1 MYCSSLRFG
10 AVKQTQIKGITMK
23 TWITLATLLASSSV
37 YAAEVV
43 KLADGREVKLNDDFT
58 WEYVVKKATPKATET
73 TLEKVEAVEAAAV
86 VASTTAVEAVA
97 TPTPTTE
104 IATIPVVNKKV
115 GTTVAVNAKKPTMQ
129 LSDSGVDVLIGSASY
144 ENGELIFP
152 TSITNQSSQSVI
164 QVEVEV
170 QVFDMTGKPLAKQSV
185 TVWQSI
191 KRMADTYLR
200 PQQAEQGKAIKL
212 AVPQS
217 QQYQFSAEVLEVK
230 TR

>member
-1 MYCSSLRFG
+1 
-10 AVKQTQIKGITMK
+10 MK
-23 TWITLATLLASSSV
+23 TWITLATLLATSSV

-97 TPTPTTE
+97 TPPPTTE
-104 IATIPVVNKKV
+104 MATIPVVNKKV
-115 GTTVAVNAKKPTMQ
+115 GTTVFVNTKKPTMQ

-144 ENGELIFP
+144 EDGELIFP

-164 QVEVEV
+164 QGEVEV

>member
-1 MYCSSLRFG
+1 
-10 AVKQTQIKGITMK
+10 MK
-23 TWITLATLLASSSV
+23 LWITLATLLAASSV
-37 YAAEVV
+37 YAEEVV

-58 WEYVVKKATPKATET
+58 WEYVIKKATPKATET
-73 TLEKVEAVEAAAV
+73 TLEKVEAVAAPA
-86 VASTTAVEAVA
+86 
-97 TPTPTTE
+97 
-104 IATIPVVNKKV
+104 IAAIPVINKKV
-115 GTTVAVNAKKPTMQ
+115 GTTVVVNAKKPTMQ
-129 LSDSGVDVLIGSASY
+129 LSDSGVDILIGSASY
-144 ENGELIFP
+144 EDGELALT

-170 QVFDMTGKPLAKQSV
+170 QVFDMSGKPLAKENV

-217 QQYQFSAEVLEVK
+217 QQYQFSAEILEVK

>member
-1 MYCSSLRFG
+1 
-10 AVKQTQIKGITMK
+10 MK

-58 WEYVVKKATPKATET
+58 WEYVVKKAASEN

-86 VASTTAVEAVA
+86 VASTTTVEAV
-97 TPTPTTE
+97 TTQTTKAPE

-115 GTTVAVNAKKPTMQ
+115 GTTIVVNAKKPTMQ
-129 LSDSGVDVLIGSASY
+129 LSDSGVDVLIGSARY
-144 ENGELIFP
+144 EDGELILP
-152 TSITNQSSQSVI
+152 TSVTNQSSQSVI

-170 QVFDMTGKPLAKQSV
+170 QVFDMSGKPLAKESV

>member
-1 MYCSSLRFG
+1 
-10 AVKQTQIKGITMK
+10 MK
-23 TWITLATLLASSSV
+23 TWITLATLLATSSV

-97 TPTPTTE
+97 TPPPTTE
-104 IATIPVVNKKV
+104 MATIPVVNKKV
-115 GTTVAVNAKKPTMQ
+115 GTTVVVNTKKPTMQ
-129 LSDSGVDVLIGSASY
+129 LSDSGVDVLIGSARY
-144 ENGELIFP
+144 EDGELIFP

>member
-1 MYCSSLRFG
+1 
-10 AVKQTQIKGITMK
+10 MK
-23 TWITLATLLASSSV
+23 TWITLATLLASSSA

-97 TPTPTTE
+97 TPPPTTE

-115 GTTVAVNAKKPTMQ
+115 GTTVVVNAKKPTMQ

>member
-1 MYCSSLRFG
+1 
-10 AVKQTQIKGITMK
+10 MK
-23 TWITLATLLASSSV
+23 TWITLATLLASSSA

-43 KLADGREVKLNDDFT
+43 RLADGREVKLNDDFT

-115 GTTVAVNAKKPTMQ
+115 GTTVVVNAKKPTMQ
-129 LSDSGVDVLIGSASY
+129 LSDSGVDVLIGSARY
-144 ENGELIFP
+144 EDGELIFP

>member
-1 MYCSSLRFG
+1 
-10 AVKQTQIKGITMK
+10 MK

-104 IATIPVVNKKV
+104 MATIPVVNKKV
-115 GTTVAVNAKKPTMQ
+115 GTTVVVNTKKPTMQ

-144 ENGELIFP
+144 EDGELIFP

>member
-1 MYCSSLRFG
+1 
-10 AVKQTQIKGITMK
+10 MK
-23 TWITLATLLASSSV
+23 TWITLATLLAASSA

-58 WEYVVKKATPKATET
+58 WEYVVKKATPET
-73 TLEKVEAVEAAAV
+73 TLEKAEAVEAAAV
-86 VASTTAVEAVA
+86 AASTTAVEAVTA
-97 TPTPTTE
+97 PEMT
-104 IATIPVVNKKV
+104 TIPVVNKKV
-115 GTTVAVNAKKPTMQ
+115 GTTVVVNAKKPTMQ
-129 LSDSGVDVLIGSASY
+129 LSDSGVDVLIGSAGY
-144 ENGELIFP
+144 DDGELVLP

-170 QVFDMTGKPLAKQSV
+170 QVFDMSGKLLVKDNI

-217 QQYQFSAEVLEVK
+217 QQYQLSAEVIEVK

>member
-1 MYCSSLRFG
+1 
-10 AVKQTQIKGITMK
+10 MK
-23 TWITLATLLASSSV
+23 TWFTLATLLAASSA
-37 YAAEVV
+37 YAAEVIT
-43 KLADGREVKLNDDFT
+43 LADGREVKLNDDFT
-58 WEYVVKKATPKATET
+58 WEYVMKKPAEQATET
-73 TLEKVEAVEAAAV
+73 QATTSAVETI
-86 VASTTAVEAVA
+86 AS
-97 TPTPTTE
+97 PT
-104 IATIPVVNKKV
+104 ISTIPVVTKTV
-115 GTTVAVNAKKPTMQ
+115 GTTVVVNAKKPTMQ

-144 ENGELIFP
+144 QDGELVLP

-170 QVFDMTGKPLAKQSV
+170 QVFDMSGQQLAKEKV

-200 PQQAEQGKAIKL
+200 PKQAEQGKSIKL

-217 QQYQFSAEVLEVK
+217 QQYQFSAKVLEVK

>member
-1 MYCSSLRFG
+1 
-10 AVKQTQIKGITMK
+10 MK

-58 WEYVVKKATPKATET
+58 WEYIVKKATPKATET

-104 IATIPVVNKKV
+104 VATIPVVNKKV
-115 GTTVAVNAKKPTMQ
+115 GTTVVVNAKKPTMQ
-129 LSDSGVDVLIGSASY
+129 LSDSGVDVLIGSARY
-144 ENGELIFP
+144 EDGELIFP
-152 TSITNQSSQSVI
+152 TSLTNQSSQSVI

-170 QVFDMTGKPLAKQSV
+170 QVFDMAGKPLTKQSV
-185 TVWQSI
+185 AVWQSI
-191 KRMADTYLR
+191 KRLADTYLR

>member
-1 MYCSSLRFG
+1 
-10 AVKQTQIKGITMK
+10 MK

-58 WEYVVKKATPKATET
+58 WEYVVNKAASEN

-86 VASTTAVEAVA
+86 VASTTAAEAV
-97 TPTPTTE
+97 TTQTTKAPE
-104 IATIPVVNKKV
+104 TATIPVVNKKV
-115 GTTVAVNAKKPTMQ
+115 GTTIVVNAKKPTMQ
-129 LSDSGVDVLIGSASY
+129 LSDSGVDVLIGSARY
-144 ENGELIFP
+144 EDGELLLP
-152 TSITNQSSQSVI
+152 TSVTNQSSQSVI

-170 QVFDMTGKPLAKQSV
+170 QVFDMSGKPLAKESV

>member
-1 MYCSSLRFG
+1 
-10 AVKQTQIKGITMK
+10 MK

-37 YAAEVV
+37 YAAKVV

-58 WEYVVKKATPKATET
+58 WEYVVKKAASEN
-73 TLEKVEAVEAAAV
+73 TLEKVEAAAV
-86 VASTTAVEAVA
+86 VASTTAVEAV
-97 TPTPTTE
+97 TTQTTKAPE

-115 GTTVAVNAKKPTMQ
+115 GTTIVVNAKKPTMQ
-129 LSDSGVDVLIGSASY
+129 LSDSGVDVLIGSARY
-144 ENGELIFP
+144 EDGELILP
-152 TSITNQSSQSVI
+152 TSVTNQSSQSVI

-170 QVFDMTGKPLAKQSV
+170 QVFDMSGKPLAKESV

>member
-1 MYCSSLRFG
+1 
-10 AVKQTQIKGITMK
+10 MK

-115 GTTVAVNAKKPTMQ
+115 GTTVVVNAKKPTMQ
-129 LSDSGVDVLIGSASY
+129 LSDSGVDVLIGSARY
-144 ENGELIFP
+144 EDGELIFP
-152 TSITNQSSQSVI
+152 TSLTNQSSQSVI

-170 QVFDMTGKPLAKQSV
+170 QVFDMAGKQLAKENI

>member
-1 MYCSSLRFG
+1 
-10 AVKQTQIKGITMK
+10 MK

-104 IATIPVVNKKV
+104 MATIPVVNKKV
-115 GTTVAVNAKKPTMQ
+115 GTTVVVNAKKPTMQ

-144 ENGELIFP
+144 EDGELIFP

-170 QVFDMTGKPLAKQSV
+170 QVFDMAGKQLAKENI

>member
-1 MYCSSLRFG
+1 
-10 AVKQTQIKGITMK
+10 MK

-37 YAAEVV
+37 YAAKVV

>member
-1 MYCSSLRFG
+1 
-10 AVKQTQIKGITMK
+10 MK

-58 WEYVVKKATPKATET
+58 WEYIVKKATPKATET

-115 GTTVAVNAKKPTMQ
+115 GTTVVVNAKKPTMQ

-144 ENGELIFP
+144 ENGELMFP

>member
-1 MYCSSLRFG
+1 
-10 AVKQTQIKGITMK
+10 MK

-58 WEYVVKKATPKATET
+58 WEYVVKKATPKAAETTLEKVEAVEAAET

-97 TPTPTTE
+97 TSAPATTE
-104 IATIPVVNKKV
+104 MATIPVVTKKV
-115 GTTVAVNAKKPTMQ
+115 GTTVVVNAKKPTMQ

-144 ENGELIFP
+144 EDGELIFP

-170 QVFDMTGKPLAKQSV
+170 QVFDMSGKQLAKENI

>member
-1 MYCSSLRFG
+1 
-10 AVKQTQIKGITMK
+10 MK
-23 TWITLATLLASSSV
+23 IWITLATLLASSSV

-58 WEYVVKKATPKATET
+58 WEYVVKKDTPKATET

-115 GTTVAVNAKKPTMQ
+115 GTTVVVNAKKPTMQ

-144 ENGELIFP
+144 ENGELMFP

>member
-1 MYCSSLRFG
+1 
-10 AVKQTQIKGITMK
+10 MK
-23 TWITLATLLASSSV
+23 TWITLATLLATSSA

-58 WEYVVKKATPKATET
+58 WEYVVKKATPET
-73 TLEKVEAVEAAAV
+73 TLEKAEAVEAAAV
-86 VASTTAVEAVA
+86 AASTTALEAVTA
-97 TPTPTTE
+97 PE

-144 ENGELIFP
+144 DDGELVLP

-170 QVFDMTGKPLAKQSV
+170 QVFDMSGKLLVKDNI

>member
-1 MYCSSLRFG
+1 
-10 AVKQTQIKGITMK
+10 MK
-23 TWITLATLLASSSV
+23 TWITLATLLASSSA

-43 KLADGREVKLNDDFT
+43 RLADGREVKLNDDFT
-58 WEYVVKKATPKATET
+58 WEYVVKKATSKATET

-86 VASTTAVEAVA
+86 VASTTAAEAVA
-97 TPTPTTE
+97 TPTPAITE

-115 GTTVAVNAKKPTMQ
+115 GTTVVVNAKKPTMQ
-129 LSDSGVDVLIGSASY
+129 LSDSGVDVLIGSARY
-144 ENGELIFP
+144 EDGELLFP
-152 TSITNQSSQSVI
+152 TSLTNQSSQSVI

-170 QVFDMTGKPLAKQSV
+170 QVFDMAGKPLTKQSV

-217 QQYQFSAEVLEVK
+217 LQYQLSAEVLEVK

>member
-1 MYCSSLRFG
+1 
-10 AVKQTQIKGITMK
+10 MK

-97 TPTPTTE
+97 TPTPTKE
-104 IATIPVVNKKV
+104 MATIPVVNKKV
-115 GTTVAVNAKKPTMQ
+115 GTTVVVNAKKPTMQ

-170 QVFDMTGKPLAKQSV
+170 QVFDMAGKQLAKENI

>member
-1 MYCSSLRFG
+1 
-10 AVKQTQIKGITMK
+10 MK

-58 WEYVVKKATPKATET
+58 WEYVVKKATPKVTET
-73 TLEKVEAVEAAAV
+73 TLEKVEAVEASAV

-97 TPTPTTE
+97 TSAPETTKM
-104 IATIPVVNKKV
+104 ATIPVVNKKV
-115 GTTVAVNAKKPTMQ
+115 GTTVVVNAKKPTMQ

-144 ENGELIFP
+144 EDGELVFP

-170 QVFDMTGKPLAKQSV
+170 HVFDMAGKQLAKENI

>member
-1 MYCSSLRFG
+1 
-10 AVKQTQIKGITMK
+10 MK
-23 TWITLATLLASSSV
+23 IWITLATLLAASSV

-58 WEYVVKKATPKATET
+58 WEYVIKKAAPKATET
-73 TLEKVEAVEAAAV
+73 TLEKVEAVEAAV
-86 VASTTAVEAVA
+86 VDASTTAIEAVA
-97 TPTPTTE
+97 APA
-104 IATIPVVNKKV
+104 IAAIPVVNKQV
-115 GTTVAVNAKKPTMQ
+115 GTTVVVNAKKPTMQ

-144 ENGELIFP
+144 EDGELVLP

-170 QVFDMTGKPLAKQSV
+170 QVFDMSGKQLAKENV

-200 PQQAEQGKAIKL
+200 PQQAEQGKALKL

-217 QQYQFSAEVLEVK
+217 SQYQLSAEVLEVK

>member
-1 MYCSSLRFG
+1 
-10 AVKQTQIKGITMK
+10 MK
-23 TWITLATLLASSSV
+23 TWITLATLLASSSA

-43 KLADGREVKLNDDFT
+43 RLADGREVKLNDDFT
-58 WEYVVKKATPKATET
+58 WEYVVKKATSKATET

-97 TPTPTTE
+97 TPTPAITE

-115 GTTVAVNAKKPTMQ
+115 GTTVVVNAKKPTMQ
-129 LSDSGVDVLIGSASY
+129 LSDSGVDVLIGSARY
-144 ENGELIFP
+144 EDGELIFP

-191 KRMADTYLR
+191 KRMPDTYLR

>member
-1 MYCSSLRFG
+1 
-10 AVKQTQIKGITMK
+10 MK

-73 TLEKVEAVEAAAV
+73 TLEKVEAV
-86 VASTTAVEAVA
+86 A

-115 GTTVAVNAKKPTMQ
+115 GTTVVVNAKKPTMQ

>member
-1 MYCSSLRFG
+1 
-10 AVKQTQIKGITMK
+10 MK

-58 WEYVVKKATPKATET
+58 WEYVVKKAASEN

-86 VASTTAVEAVA
+86 VASTTAVEAV
-97 TPTPTTE
+97 TTQTTKAPE

-115 GTTVAVNAKKPTMQ
+115 GTTIVVNAKKPTMQ
-129 LSDSGVDVLIGSASY
+129 LSDSGVDVLIGSARY
-144 ENGELIFP
+144 EDGELILP
-152 TSITNQSSQSVI
+152 TSVTNQSSQSVI

-170 QVFDMTGKPLAKQSV
+170 QVFDMSGKPLAKESV

-212 AVPQS
+212 AVPRS

>member
-1 MYCSSLRFG
+1 
-10 AVKQTQIKGITMK
+10 MK

-58 WEYVVKKATPKATET
+58 WEYIVKKATPKATET

-115 GTTVAVNAKKPTMQ
+115 GTTVVVNAKKPTMQ

-144 ENGELIFP
+144 ENGELMFP

-200 PQQAEQGKAIKL
+200 PQQAEQGQAIKL

>member
-1 MYCSSLRFG
+1 
-10 AVKQTQIKGITMK
+10 MK

-104 IATIPVVNKKV
+104 MATIPVVNKKV
-115 GTTVAVNAKKPTMQ
+115 GTTVVVNAKKPTMQ

-200 PQQAEQGKAIKL
+200 PQQAERGKAIKL

>member
-1 MYCSSLRFG
+1 
-10 AVKQTQIKGITMK
+10 MK

-58 WEYVVKKATPKATET
+58 WEYVVKKAASEN
-73 TLEKVEAVEAAAV
+73 TLEKVEAAAV
-86 VASTTAVEAVA
+86 VASTTAVEAV
-97 TPTPTTE
+97 TTQTTKAPE

-115 GTTVAVNAKKPTMQ
+115 GTTIVVNAKKPTMQ
-129 LSDSGVDVLIGSASY
+129 LSDSGVDVLIGSARY
-144 ENGELIFP
+144 EDGELILP
-152 TSITNQSSQSVI
+152 TSVTNQSSQSVI

-170 QVFDMTGKPLAKQSV
+170 QVFDMSGKPLAKESV